1 MPPERNTRSMV
12 ELPELL
18 VSGLLHESDWPTLL
32 GSVAFSRATLS
43 NTIWLSEG
51 ERPRPKYPLNGMTW
65 ACATERNSQVVSK
78 ANRQDRGQDFITVPL
93 GGSVVDGAPAGA
105 AAHQLSLSAS
115 LGAYRE
121 CFHYQIITEH
131 TLTRPRQRAFYNAFG
146 RLSRRTIFTLRSEVE
161 NPEGHLWM

>member
-18 VSGLLHESDWPTLL
+18 VSGLFHESDWPTLL

-65 ACATERNSQVVSK
+65 ACAAERNSQVVSE
-78 ANRQDRGQDFITVPL
+78 ANRQDRGQDFIAVPL
-93 GGSVVDGAPAGA
+93 GGSVVDGAPARA
-105 AAHQLSLSAS
+105 AAHQLSLNAS